1 MIALQMEG
9 WRICTAICNAIAL
22 QSPPREVFL
31 VGGAIG
37 VCLLLIAV
45 VLWLWTL
52 VDCLNNEPSHGSDK
66 VCWVLVILF
75 LPIIGAILYLFVR
88 RRSRTKN

>member
-1 MIALQMEG
+1 MAVLTDKMTYFLAQG
-9 WRICTAICNAIAL
+9 DF
-22 QSPPREVFL
+22 PPREVFL

-37 VCLLLIAV
+37 VCLVLIAI
-45 VLWLWTL
+45 VLWLWAL
-52 VDCLNNEPSHGSDK
+52 VDCLKNEPSHGSDK

-88 RRSRTKN
+88 RRRRAKH